1 MKSKWFN
8 KKFFIFLFL
17 LVFFIFLF
25 FIFKTG
31 DKSDNSNLAVAQ
43 IKIKDQIIEVEI
55 ADTPQQHYLGLS
67 YRLELPENFGMLFI
81 FSDKQPRTFVMRNM
95 NFNLDIVFIE
105 ENEIVYICH
114 DLSSNTKEEK
124 FYCQS
129 DSPVDKVLEIQG
141 GFCEK
146 NKVEVG
152 DKIYF
157 IEQ

>member
-8 KKFFIFLFL
+8 RKFFMFLFL

-43 IKIKDQIIEVEI
+43 IKIKDQIIEAEI
-55 ADTPQQHYLGLS
+55 ADTSRQHYLGLS
-67 YRLELPENFGMLFI
+67 YRSGLSENAGMLFI

-105 ENEIVYICH
+105 ENEIVYICRN
-114 DLSSNTKEEK
+114 LSPNTKEEK

-129 DSPVDKVLEIQG
+129 DLLADKVLEIRG

-157 IEQ
+157 LE